1 MSSVP
6 LISLYHKQIAVKLK
20 KLSDK
25 VNYFLSVLLPYVFI
39 VIMTICK
46 IENALDLAILPAE
59 VEKV

>member
-6 LISLYHKQIAVKLK
+6 LIFHCHKQIAIKLK

-39 VIMTICK
+39 VIMGHLQK
-46 IENALDLAILPAE
+46 SVD
-59 VEKV
+59 KS